1 MPTEKIHDIPL
12 NLNGNELRN
21 AVIQILPSD
30 PAVPVNGQVW
40 IATDTWTLRVR
51 LNGVTIALGRMDQL
65 SLPLGSLD
73 FNLQRGTNAADP
85 VSPRD
90 LATMQW
96 VQNLVS
102 GAVSNQG
109 WKDSVR
115 LATTAALPSNTYNS
129 GAQTLTATA
138 NGALTVDAIG
148 PVANNRILVKN
159 EPTGSHNGI
168 FFVTNPG
175 SAGAPYVLT
184 RSADANSTADITNG
198 MTVPVAEGTTNHDTL
213 WIQTADSP
221 VLDTTALAF
230 TQIGQSGAT
239 YTAATPIT
247 LTGNQFSLTTV
258 PVTLGGTGA
267 TTAAAART
275 ALGTPTKVAL
285 LGPSSGGLTWTVNH
299 NLGTEDFTYMLKD
312 ATTKEEIVASVD
324 VVDSNNALITF
335 GATVGVNSHRIVV
348 IG

>member
-30 PAVPVNGQVW
+30 PATPANGQVW
-40 IATDTWTLRVR
+40 VATDTQTLRVR
-51 LNGVTIALGRMDQL
+51 MNGVTIALGRMDQI
-65 SLPLGSLD
+65 SLPLASIDL
-73 FNLQRGTNAADP
+73 NLQRATNAADP
-85 VSPRD
+85 VSARD

-102 GAVSNQG
+102 GAIAGQD
-109 WKDSVR
+109 WKSAVQV
-115 LATTAALPSNTYNS
+115 ATTAALPSNTYNS
-129 GAQTLTATA
+129 TNQTLTGTA
-138 NGALTVDAIG
+138 NGALTIDTVG
-148 PVANNRILVKN
+148 LTTGRVLVKN

-168 FFVTNPG
+168 YDVTNPG

-184 RSADANSTADITNG
+184 RSSDANSTADITNG
-198 MTVPVAEGTTNHDTL
+198 MTVPVTGGATNADTL
-213 WIQTADSP
+213 WVQTAEAP

-230 TQIGQSGAT
+230 TQIGQSGVT
-239 YTAATPIT
+239 YTAASPIT
-247 LTGNQFSLTTV
+247 LSGNQFSLTTV
-258 PVTLGGTGA
+258 PLTLGGTGA

-275 ALGTPTKVAL
+275 ALGAVTKVPL

-299 NLGTEDFTYMLKD
+299 NLNTTEVVYMLRD
-312 ATTKEEIVASVD
+312 ATTNEEVVASVD
-324 VVDSNNALITF
+324 IVDSNNLLVTF
-335 GATVGVNSHRIVV
+335 GATVTTNSHKIVV